1 MGGSVNIMKY
11 RVAENSRKRT
21 TYFRRVIWLVFL
33 SVCIPVVLIGS
44 IYYKL
49 SVSHL
54 TEELKSQYMTSLKS
68 FMDSTEDRLA
78 TIEYDSLQLSGS
90 SMVRDSFLS
99 ESFKNDYVS
108 QGNLLDSMITRKN
121 VHPPVQEMIYYNDQN
136 GIVLSTDYGYVQKN
150 QYSYKADIDSGFS
163 LDKQA
168 GWMYL
173 PNASSRGYI
182 SFVRLLPVIGS
193 TQAQGALITHVKE
206 ETLSQ
211 QFQKHYESSDYIHY
225 RIIDS
230 GGVELFSSS
239 HFDEHGMDVS
249 TDPLYQ
255 QILEIEASSGIIYG
269 EDENG
274 KGALHLF
281 SKTLNDRVYVTSLN
295 EMAIAEQLGWIKFVI
310 LYTVLIFLVIGL
322 IMSYIC
328 SRFVYNPVERLI
340 QQGKKLTEKQHFP
353 KASTNEFEYL
363 TECLHS
369 MHEQAESLNKHLKII
384 EPNVREQF
392 IGKVIKGEIWDK
404 ERIQSECKT
413 LQIEEDHMYT
423 VLVVTPEK
431 AYKFL
436 REEWPLTTFAIT
448 NIMKELLHKYELSG
462 YISNGD
468 GLEIIALVNSND
480 QRSNGYINRVRLN
493 RFAEHTCNEVK
504 KCLSLNVSV
513 GIGSEYSGLKKTS
526 ESYQEALLALQ
537 YRMYKTSSPINY
549 FDRNESSKKQ
559 TMFFYPRDLEVEIL
573 DYLNKGEQELTEQ
586 SLKKF
591 ADVVRASESYNLIY
605 QSYHV
610 LLSSIIRSIEQKGV
624 GLLEIMENN
633 WFDQLKSRQTT
644 DEIVDWFIEKL
655 FPLYFEIIEENQ
667 SFDRRIAV
675 QKVWQHVKE
684 NIGMNISLTECAEL
698 VGMSPSYLSRI
709 FRRET
714 GISFVDYVKQCK
726 VEEAKKLLRDK
737 ELNIIEIAQKVGY
750 SERNLSRVFK
760 QAVGMSPGQFRS
772 EHR

>member
-1 MGGSVNIMKY
+1 MKN
-11 RVAENSRKRT
+11 RISGKSRNRT
-21 TYFRRVIWLVFL
+21 TYFKRLIWLVFIC
-33 SVCIPVVLIGS
+33 VCIPVILIGS

-54 TEELKSQYMTSLKS
+54 TEELKSQYMTSLNS
-68 FMDSTEDRLA
+68 FMESTEDRLA
-78 TIEYDSLQLSGS
+78 SIEYDSLQFSGS
-90 SMVRDSFLS
+90 LMVR
-99 ESFKNDYVS
+99 ESFFRENFKDDYVYH
-108 QGNLLDSMITRKN
+108 GNLLDSMLSRKN
-121 VHPPVQEMIYYNDQN
+121 VHPPLQEMIYYNDQYD
-136 GIVLSTDYGYVQKN
+136 IVLSTDYGYVSKDHYL
-150 QYSYKADIDSGFS
+150 YSADIDQGFS

-182 SFVRLLPVIGS
+182 SYVRLLPVLGS
-193 TQAQGALITHVKE
+193 TQAQGAVITHVKE

-211 QFQKHYESSDYIHY
+211 EFQKHYESSDYLTY

-230 GGVELFSSS
+230 GGVELFHSNSI
-239 HFDEHGMDVS
+239 DNHGMDVS
-249 TDPLYQ
+249 TDPLYKE
-255 QILEIEASSGIIYG
+255 ISEIESRSGIVYG
-269 EDENG
+269 KDENG
-274 KGALHLF
+274 QATLYLF
-281 SKTLNDRVYVTSLN
+281 SKTLLDRIYITSLS

-310 LYTVLIFLVIGL
+310 IYTVLIFLVIGL

-328 SRFVYNPVERLI
+328 SRYVYNPVERLI
-340 QQGKKLTEKQHFP
+340 QQGKKLTEKQSFP
-353 KASTNEFEYL
+353 QSSSNEFEYI
-363 TECLHS
+363 TECLHY
-369 MHEQAESLNKHLKII
+369 MHEQAESLNKHLKVI
-384 EPNVREQF
+384 EPNIRDQF

-404 ERIQSECKT
+404 ERIQSESET
-413 LQIEEDHMYT
+413 LQIEEDQMYT
-423 VLVVTPEK
+423 VIVVTPEK

-436 REEWPLTTFAIT
+436 PEEWPLTTFAIT
-448 NIMKELLHKYELSG
+448 NIMKELLLKYELNG

-468 GLEIIALVNSND
+468 GMEIIALVYSD
-480 QRSNGYINRVRLN
+480 DIHSNGYINRDRLN

-504 KCLSLNVSV
+504 KCLSLTVSV
-513 GIGSEYSGLKKTS
+513 GVGSEYSGLKKAS

-537 YRMYKTSSPINY
+537 YRMYKSSSPINY
-549 FDRNESSKKQ
+549 FDSNENAKKQ
-559 TMFFYPRDLEVEIL
+559 TMFFYPRDLEMEIL
-573 DYLNKGEQELTEQ
+573 DYLNKGEQDLTEQ

-610 LLSSIIRSIEQKGV
+610 LLSSIIRSIEQKGI

-644 DEIVDWFIEKL
+644 GEIVDWFIEVL
-655 FPLYFEIIEENQ
+655 FPLYFDIIEENQ
-667 SFDRRIAV
+667 NLSGRIAV

-698 VGMSPSYLSRI
+698 VGMSPSYLSRL

-714 GISFVDYVKQCK
+714 GISFVDYVKRCK
-726 VEEAKKLLRDK
+726 VEEAKTLLRDK
-737 ELNIIEIAQKVGY
+737 DMNITQIAQRVGY

-760 QAVGMSPGQFRS
+760 HAVGMSPGQFRA

>member
-1 MGGSVNIMKY
+1 MRNRLSGK
-11 RVAENSRKRT
+11 SRNRA
-21 TYFRRVIWLVFL
+21 TYFRRLIWLVFIC
-33 SVCIPVVLIGS
+33 VCIPVVLIGS

-68 FMDSTEDRLA
+68 TMDSTEDRLA
-78 TIEYDSLQLSGS
+78 TIEYDSLHFSGS
-90 SMVRDSFLS
+90 LMVRESFFR
-99 ESFKNDYVS
+99 ESFKNDYVYH
-108 QGNLLDSMITRKN
+108 GNLLDSMLTRKN
-121 VHPPVQEMIYYNDQN
+121 VNPPIQEMIYYNDQYQ
-136 GIVLSTDYGYVQKN
+136 IVLSTDYGYVQKN
-150 QYSYKADIDSGFS
+150 KYSYDADIDRGFS
-163 LDKQA
+163 LNKQA

-173 PNASSRGYI
+173 PDASSRGYI
-182 SFVRLLPVIGS
+182 SYVRLLPVIGS
-193 TQAQGALITHVKE
+193 AQAQGALITHVKE
-206 ETLSQ
+206 EALSQ
-211 QFQKHYESSDYIHY
+211 EFQKHNESRDYLNY

-230 GGVELFSSS
+230 SGVELFSSRN
-239 HFDEHGMDVS
+239 EGIRGLDVS
-249 TDPLYQ
+249 TDPLYK
-255 QILEIEASSGIIYG
+255 QISDIESRSGIVYG

-274 KGALHLF
+274 KATLYLF
-281 SKTLNDRVYVTSLN
+281 SKTLLDRVYITSLS
-295 EMAIAEQLGWIKFVI
+295 EIAISEQLGWIKFVI

-340 QQGKKLTEKQHFP
+340 QQGKKLTEKQSFP
-353 KASTNEFEYL
+353 QTSSNEFEYI
-363 TECLHS
+363 TECLHY
-369 MHEQAESLNKHLKII
+369 MHEQAESLNKHLKVI
-384 EPNVREQF
+384 EPNIRDQF

-423 VLVVTPEK
+423 VIVVTPEK

-436 REEWPLTTFAIT
+436 PEEWPLTTFAIA
-448 NIMKELLHKYELSG
+448 NIMKELLNKYELCG

-468 GLEIIALVNSND
+468 GMETIALVYSND
-480 QRSNGYINRVRLN
+480 QHANGYINRDRLN
-493 RFAEHTCNEVK
+493 RFAEHTCDEVK

-513 GIGSEYSGLKKTS
+513 GVGSEYSGLKKTS

-537 YRMYKTSSPINY
+537 NRMYKTSSPINY
-549 FDRNESSKKQ
+549 FDSNENTKKQ
-559 TMFFYPRDLEVEIL
+559 TMFFYPRELELEIV
-573 DYLNKGEQELTEQ
+573 DYLNKGEQDLTEQ

-610 LLSSIIRSIEQKGV
+610 LLSSIIRSIEQKGI

-633 WFDQLKSRQTT
+633 WFDQLKSRKTT
-644 DEIVDWFIEKL
+644 GEIVDWFIEVL
-655 FPLYFEIIEENQ
+655 FPLYFDIIEENQ
-667 SFDRRIAV
+667 NLSGRLAV

-684 NIGMNISLTECAEL
+684 NIGINISLTECAEL
-698 VGMSPSYLSRI
+698 VGMSPSYLSRL

-714 GISFVDYVKQCK
+714 GISFVDYVKRCK

-737 ELNIIEIAQKVGY
+737 DMNIIQIAQTVGY

-760 QAVGMSPGQFRS
+760 DAVGMSPGQFRS
-772 EHR
+772 DHR